1 MRDVDK
7 FKRNMRISLGIFV
20 TLFSVLIIYLG
31 YSVVVY
37 GNQWYATPYNPRIQQ
52 AYKNISG
59 GTVYDAKGI
68 RLAWS
73 DGTTRRYHEE
83 VDKRRALSH
92 IMGDPAGIAAKGV
105 ETRFA
110 KYLYGMDKDLVE
122 RIEDLLAG
130 KESQGND
137 ITLTVDAELSEYI
150 YDNMDAKTGCI
161 VVLNY
166 KTGEI
171 LANVSIPTFDPTT
184 LGKEEP
190 VDTSLVDRATMGRYP
205 PGSIMKIITAS
216 AAMEEG
222 IDLSYEC
229 TGECI
234 IEGQKVTCSGGAH
247 GALTLESAF
256 TKSCNTYFANL
267 SVKIGGSR
275 LKKQAEKFGFN
286 QQFKF
291 AGDEIELYPSNFE
304 VTGNEGD
311 VAWAGVGQYN
321 DLVTPLHAAM
331 IAGSIANDGVMMEPK
346 LLRDVARGGYAGFSF
361 TPTQYKRVLSAEMA
375 GRLKEYMREV
385 VQSGTG
391 TSAGVSGVPICGKTG
406 TAEFMEDGQVKNHSW
421 FVGFIDD
428 NSKPYAVAVIFE
440 GAGFGS
446 RYAAPMAGKIFGYL
460 ANH

>member
-1 MRDVDK
+1 MRDVEK
-7 FKRNMRISLGIFV
+7 FKRNMRISLGIFIA
-20 TLFSVLIIYLG
+20 LFSVLIVYLG
-31 YSVVVY
+31 YSVIVY
-37 GNQWYATPYNPRIQQ
+37 GNQWYATPYNPRLQQ

-59 GTVYDAKGI
+59 GTVYDVKGI

-73 DGTTRRYHEE
+73 DGTTRKYNPE

-110 KYLYGMDKDLVE
+110 KYIYGMDKDLVE

-130 KESQGND
+130 RESQGND
-137 ITLTVDAELSEYI
+137 ITLTVDAALSEYI
-150 YDNMDAKTGCI
+150 YDNMDAKNGCV

-171 LANVSIPTFDPTT
+171 LANVGIPTFDPTT
-184 LGKEEP
+184 LGSEEP
-190 VDTSLVDRATMGRYP
+190 ADTSLIDRATMGRYP
-205 PGSIMKIITAS
+205 PGSIMKIVTAS
-216 AAMEEG
+216 AAIEEG

-229 TGECI
+229 TGQCI

-247 GALTLESAF
+247 GSLTLQSAF
-256 TKSCNTYFANL
+256 AKSCNTYFANL
-267 SVKIGGSR
+267 SVKLGGSR

-286 QQFKF
+286 QEFKF
-291 AGDEIELYPSNFE
+291 AGDELELYPSKFE
-304 VTGNEGD
+304 VTHNEGD
-311 VAWAGVGQYN
+311 IAWAGIGQYN

-331 IAGSIANDGVMMEPK
+331 IAGAVANDGVMMEPK
-346 LLRDVARGGYAGFSF
+346 LLKDVARGGYAGFSF
-361 TPTQYKRVLSAEMA
+361 SAAQYKRVLSPEIAA
-375 GRLKEYMREV
+375 KVKGYMRDV
-385 VQSGTG
+385 VTGGTG
-391 TSAGVSGVPICGKTG
+391 TSAGVSGLEICGKTG
-406 TAEFMEDGQVKNHSW
+406 TAEFVENGEVKNHSW

-428 NSKPYAVAVIFE
+428 SAKPYAVAVIFE

-460 ANH
+460 AK

>member
-1 MRDVDK
+1 
-7 FKRNMRISLGIFV
+7 MRISLGIFV

-59 GTVYDAKGI
+59 GTVYDANGI

-122 RIEDLLAG
+122 CIEDLLAG
-130 KESQGND
+130 RENQGND

-150 YDNMDAKTGCI
+150 YDNMDAMTGCV

-184 LGKEEP
+184 LGEEEP

-311 VAWAGVGQYN
+311 IGWAGVGQYN

-346 LLRDVARGGYAGFSF
+346 LLKSVDFNGYTQFNYTPAKVGQVTDAATAR
-361 TPTQYKRVLSAEMA
+361 TI
-375 GRLKEYMREV
+375 KEYMMEV
-385 VQSGTG
+385 VKSGTG
-391 TSAGVSGVPICGKTG
+391 TSAAVKGTPMYGKTG
-406 TAEFMEDGQVKNHSW
+406 TAEFVEDGEVKNHSW
-421 FVGFIDD
+421 FAGFIED
-428 NSKPYAVAVIFE
+428 SAHPYAIAVIFE
-440 GAGFGS
+440 GAGYGS
-446 RYAAPMAGKIFGYL
+446 RYAAPMAGKVMARAIS
-460 ANH
+460 